1 MALATLSIDLEARLA
16 KLQAGLDQAGRLS
29 EKTAAKMQASFDR
42 LQSSAEA
49 LGVAVG
55 GIFTVAGAVQFIR
68 ANADAVDALND
79 VSDATGST
87 IENISALES
96 VALRTGDN
104 LDLVNDVL
112 IKFNGVLKDAD
123 GKNAVSQALEAIGLN
138 AKELRQLD
146 PAEALRQTAVA
157 LSQYADDG
165 NKARLIQELFGKSAK
180 EAAHFLHDLADSG
193 QLVATMTSEGAA
205 KAEAFNKA
213 LATFSANTQQASRAL
228 ALDFLPILTDFMRQ
242 LTAGREAFGSWSGAL
257 FSLGTE
263 NTDGPLTQLQ
273 KYQAKIQETQDA
285 IARSQ
290 ADGGPMADKF
300 KEQSEKLIAKYQQYV
315 TYYSKLLGLTDKA
328 GAGRGTINP
337 GQGEQSAPDVAG
349 LGTTN
354 TPKLPKLKAEK
365 GDFVGPAIPE
375 SYTAAL
381 RALEQTD
388 TAKIAALRDELQYL
402 VNLKASGDNRLGID
416 EAIQNLEQSLADLD
430 PAAKHL
436 QDINAAV
443 DQLLGGNAEQ
453 ISKINEMLS
462 VLQERFQSGALGV
475 DQFGAATQQLY
486 QQLDQL
492 SPSLKKTADEM
503 SSFWDQ
509 AQRNIQNST
518 SGFLVKAMKGDFKGI
533 EKSFMDMID
542 NMVAESLGA
551 KFNDWLFGTG
561 SGGSMGGS
569 GSGGG
574 LGGLVSQGLGWV
586 SSLFGGMSTNS
597 AANVASAIGGND
609 VLGSFLSLTG
619 LGLANGGPAQAG
631 GIHPVVERN
640 QPEMLNIGSDSYL
653 LMPQK
658 AGFVTPLQPARSS
671 RADVRGGTLNLTQN
685 ITTPPGTSRASQEQM
700 GLRAYSASARAFS
713 RKG

>member
-16 KLQAGLDQAGRLS
+16 KLQSGLDQAGRLS

-68 ANADAVDALND
+68 SNADAVDALND

-104 LDLVNDVL
+104 LDLVSDVL

-123 GKNAVSQALEAIGLN
+123 GKNGVSQALEAIGVN

-165 NKARLIQELFGKSAK
+165 NKARVIQELFGKSAK

-213 LATFSANTQQASRAL
+213 LASFSANTQQASRAL
-228 ALDFLPILTDFMRQ
+228 ALDFLPILTDFTRQ
-242 LTAGREAFGSWSGAL
+242 LVAGREAFGSWSGAL

-263 NTDGPLTQLQ
+263 STDGPLSQLQ
-273 KYQAKIQETQDA
+273 KYQAKIQETQAA
-285 IARSQ
+285 IAKSQ
-290 ADGGPMADKF
+290 ENGGPFADSF
-300 KEQSEKLIAKYQQYV
+300 KAQSEELIAKYQKYV
-315 TYYSKLLGLTDKA
+315 NYYSKLLGLSDKA
-328 GAGRGTINP
+328 GAGRGSINP
-337 GQGEQSAPDVAG
+337 GQGEQSLPDL
-349 LGTTN
+349 LGTN
-354 TPKLPKLKAEK
+354 TKTTKTPTLKADK
-365 GDFVGPAIPE
+365 PDFVGPPIPE

-381 RALEQTD
+381 RLLEQTD
-388 TAKIAALRDELQYL
+388 TAKISELRAQLQYL

-430 PAAKHL
+430 PATKHL
-436 QDINAAV
+436 ADINASV
-443 DQLLGGNAEQ
+443 DELLGGNAEQ
-453 ISKINEMLS
+453 ISRINEMLS
-462 VLQERFQSGALGV
+462 VLQERFQSGAVGV
-475 DQFGAATQQLY
+475 DQFGEATQKLY
-486 QQLDQL
+486 EQLDQL
-492 SPSLKKTADEM
+492 NPSLKKTADDM
-503 SSFWDQ
+503 STFWDQ

-533 EKSFMDMID
+533 EQSFIDMIN

-551 KFNDWLFGTG
+551 KFNDWMFGPNG
-561 SGGSMGGS
+561 IGGT
-569 GSGGG
+569 SGGG
-574 LGGLVSQGLGWV
+574 LQGLVGQGLGWV

-597 AANVASAIGGND
+597 AANVANAIGGND
-609 VLGSFLSLTG
+609 VLGSFISLAG

-700 GLRAYSASARAFS
+700 ANRAYAATARAFS